1 MKNYTDV
8 VFGVE
13 LRIAST
19 LGEKE
24 GIPLL
29 IFNGIG
35 SSLQILENIMEELS
49 VPCIAFDM
57 PGVGESPI
65 RFLGGRMKGFANI
78 GLNVIDKLGIDTVD
92 VMGISWGGG
101 VAQEFAKRNSARTR
115 KLILAATSMGQVM
128 IPPSPLVLMLMASP
142 VRHMSSRY
150 FKMIAAT
157 IYGGDFR
164 KNPELVKK
172 HAGKMVAPSIL
183 GYVQQLLAIGGWTSA
198 FWLHKLKHQTLVMA
212 GTDDPVIPLMNAKI
226 MANRIPNARLETFDC
241 GHLFILTRSEKTINT
256 MESFLAVS

>member
-1 MKNYTDV
+1 MKIYIDNIS
-8 VFGVE
+8 GVE

-35 SSLQILENIMEELS
+35 ASLEILENIMEKMS

-57 PGVGESPI
+57 PGVGESPL

-78 GLNVIDKLGIDTVD
+78 GLNLIDHLGIDVVD
-92 VMGISWGGG
+92 IMGVSWGGG
-101 VAQEFAKRNSARTR
+101 VAQEFAKRNSVRTR

-128 IPPSPLVLMLMASP
+128 VPPSPIVMMLMASP
-142 VRHMSSRY
+142 ARHMSSSY
-150 FKMIAAT
+150 FKMIAPT

-164 KNPELVKK
+164 NNPSLVKK
-172 HAGKMVAPSIL
+172 HAGRMASPSIL
-183 GYVQQLLAIGGWTSA
+183 GYLQQLVAIGSWTSL
-198 FWLHKLKHQTLVMA
+198 FWLHKIKQQTLVMA
-212 GTDDPVIPLMNAKI
+212 GTDDPIVPLINAKMI
-226 MANRIPNARLETFDC
+226 TNRIPNARLETFDC
-241 GHLFILTRSEKTINT
+241 GHLFILTRSEQALDK
-256 MESFLAVS
+256 MEAFLSA